1 MDFSKVKK
9 SPVLLKEENRKFA
22 LDKNREIRGY
32 LKIEADDSRGL
43 VVVMADNVKFFPK
56 GEYVYKL
63 IFSGQKNERRHYH
76 MVGNVSL
83 SAYGKCEGSFRINPV
98 DLDGRG
104 MGIWDFSSAIIA
116 AMSTVNSREA
126 LHPVLKGDFSI
137 EKKSLNT
144 AEPSPADYSPFYNR
158 VVLENCRAIAS
169 GGESFPFILPF
180 TSDLT
185 GASWKKISDTS
196 LFPIVSPGSLT
207 GLETYGHF
215 IFGRTDSHF
224 FLGVPGRSFSAEQ
237 PDGGSSGFVFWQPI
251 RGSADTARGE
261 SLSPG
266 EKRLTVYGYWIAA
279 INRYNGHIEEIPLI
293 EG

>member
-63 IFSGQKNERRHYH
+63 IFSGIKKEKRRYH

-83 SAYGKCEGSFRINPV
+83 SAYGECEGSFRVNPL

-116 AMSTVNSREA
+116 AMSTVNLHEA
-126 LHPVLKGDFSI
+126 LHPVLKGSFSVSRDNFTLR
-137 EKKSLNT
+137 KP
-144 AEPSPADYSPFYNR
+144 APADYSPFYNR
-158 VVLENCRAIAS
+158 VVLENCETIVS
-169 GGESFPFILPF
+169 SLKTFPFTAPF
-180 TSDLT
+180 ERDLT
-185 GASWKKISDTS
+185 GASWKRISDIS
-196 LFPIVSPGSLT
+196 LFPVISPGSRAL
-207 GLETYGHF
+207 LEKYSHF
-215 IFGRTDSHF
+215 IFGEREDCF
-224 FLGVPGRSFSAEQ
+224 LLGVPGRFLTEEH
-237 PDGGSSGFVFWQPI
+237 PDGGRSGFLLWQPI
-251 RGSADTARGE
+251 LKSEKEPRKE
-261 SLSPG
+261 ELST
-266 EKRLTVYGYWIAA
+266 EERRRVTYGYWVAA